1 MKPMK
6 ILIVEDD
13 PLATAFLCQG
23 LIESGHQ
30 VDQVNDGNVGLQQA
44 SDGDYDVLILDRML
58 PGREGTEIVETLR
71 RAGDDV
77 PVLMLTALGEVAD
90 RVDGLRAGADDYL
103 PKPFSFAELLARI
116 ESITRRRQ
124 PDTSARILR
133 VADLELDR
141 VNRTAARAGKGIHL
155 QPREFRLLEYL
166 MRYAGRVLN
175 RTELLEQ
182 VWGYR
187 FDPETNIVD
196 MHISR
201 LRRKIDKDFE
211 PPLLVTVRGA
221 GYVLRD
227 PR

>member
-71 RAGDDV
+71 RAGHDV

-90 RVDGLRAGADDYL
+90 RVEGLRAGADDYL

-124 PDTSARILR
+124 PDTSVRILR

>member
-1 MKPMK
+1 MK

-13 PLATAFLCQG
+13 PLAASFLCQG
-23 LIESGHQ
+23 LVECGHE
-30 VDQVNDGNVGLQQA
+30 VDHVSDGNVGLEHA
-44 SDGDYDVLILDRML
+44 AKGRYDVLILDRML
-58 PGREGTEIVETLR
+58 PGREGTAIVDALR
-71 RAGDDV
+71 RSGHDL
-77 PVLMLTALGEVAD
+77 PILMLTALGEVTD

-116 ESITRRRQ
+116 DTITRRRQ
-124 PDTSARILR
+124 PEPNARILR
-133 VADLELDR
+133 VADLEIDTL
-141 VNRTAARAGKGIHL
+141 NRTAARAGTVIRL

-221 GYVLRD
+221 GYVLRE

>member
-90 RVDGLRAGADDYL
+90 RVEGLRAGADDYL

>member
-124 PDTSARILR
+124 PDTSVRILR

>member
-13 PLATAFLCQG
+13 PLAAAFLCQG

-71 RAGDDV
+71 RAGHDV

-90 RVDGLRAGADDYL
+90 RVEGLRAGADDYL

-124 PDTSARILR
+124 PDTSVRILR

-141 VNRTAARAGKGIHL
+141 VNRTAARAGTGIRL

>member
-1 MKPMK
+1 
-6 ILIVEDD
+6 
-13 PLATAFLCQG
+13 
-23 LIESGHQ
+23 
-30 VDQVNDGNVGLQQA
+30 
-44 SDGDYDVLILDRML
+44 
-58 PGREGTEIVETLR
+58 
-71 RAGDDV
+71 
-77 PVLMLTALGEVAD
+77 
-90 RVDGLRAGADDYL
+90 
-103 PKPFSFAELLARI
+103 
-116 ESITRRRQ
+116 
-124 PDTSARILR
+124 
-133 VADLELDR
+133 
-141 VNRTAARAGKGIHL
+141 
-155 QPREFRLLEYL
+155 